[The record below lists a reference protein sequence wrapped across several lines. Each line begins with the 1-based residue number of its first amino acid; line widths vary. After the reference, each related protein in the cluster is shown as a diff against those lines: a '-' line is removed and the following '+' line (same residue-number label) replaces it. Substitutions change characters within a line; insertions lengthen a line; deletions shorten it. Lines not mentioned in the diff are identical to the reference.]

1 MSIECVPWGQAQYSC
16 TARCWELSKE
26 LRANKEYSRGIVKP
40 NGTKQNF
47 IMSSFYCFF
56 FLMFIF
62 ESPLHSE
69 PAVARKATKCAR
81 LTDTDRAPQPI
92 FSLGGGHSAGASW
105 LRNLA
110 ILLSISGRGLCTEPV
125 LGRRRRGGSS
135 LPLKFVFPAVWGRWW
150 RRIWCVA
157 PVSWRWRYQSYSGSV
172 RTDVARPSLRHRRY
186 PSPAAHHSRPSF
198 RL

>member
-1 MSIECVPWGQAQYSC
+1 MQESSGSSTPAFACWMRLGRGGNHMDRVVHLYLSHRPHCMEAKPSAERHTRTYTYVYINKSRECLLNVCHEAQAQYSC

-56 FLMFIF
+56 FMFIF

-92 FSLGGGHSAGASW
+92 FSLGGGHSAGAS
-105 LRNLA
+105 
-110 ILLSISGRGLCTEPV
+110 
-125 LGRRRRGGSS
+125 
-135 LPLKFVFPAVWGRWW
+135 
-150 RRIWCVA
+150 
-157 PVSWRWRYQSYSGSV
+157 
-172 RTDVARPSLRHRRY
+172 
-186 PSPAAHHSRPSF
+186 
-198 RL
+198 